1 MRSSMS
7 WALIPPMG
15 EESSDMTVAFDL
27 YGGDGVF
34 TFLALGFGVHGLDLK
49 GLDSSIESKYS
60 IFRFPAELW
69 DWVVVELSGSNQGEE
84 RAGHLYTEGAEQA
97 AHGM

>member
-34 TFLALGFGVHGLDLK
+34 KFLALGFGVHGLDLK
-49 GLDSSIESKYS
+49 GLDNSIESKFS
-60 IFRFPAELW
+60 MLRFPAKL
-69 DWVVVELSGSNQGEE
+69 
-84 RAGHLYTEGAEQA
+84 
-97 AHGM
+97 